1 MQDVLLY
8 AALGLGAGALIAS
21 IALGVVLIYRGSGII
36 NLATG
41 AIAMLAAYIFW
52 ALRTGYFG
60 FTLSTAPA
68 IVVTLVCMA
77 VFGVLIEVAIFRPLR
92 NTAPLAKL
100 AASLGLLLVLESG
113 MIVIFG
119 DSLKAAPSVLPS
131 DTVTLFDRVVPEDRF
146 LLAGIVIVVASL
158 LAALFRWTPF
168 GLSTRAASENEVSA
182 MLIGLSP
189 SRLAILNTVLASVV
203 AGGLGVL
210 VAPLVSLDAQ
220 TIAFQVVPALGA
232 ALLAGFTSFFIA
244 CFAGLAIGMMQ
255 SLLIYW
261 GTQSWFP
268 TDSGGAPLRG
278 LPELFVFLVIVL
290 ALFLRGAS
298 LPGRGE
304 LVEKRLPAVPRPE
317 RLLRSSALAAV
328 IGVVCLIVFPY
339 DFRQSLINSLLGVV
353 ICLSLVVIVGFV
365 GQISVVQLALAGVAG
380 FTMSHLTTD
389 VGGVWA
395 EFPISLFIGAAVA
408 TIVGLVI
415 AVSALR
421 VRGVSLAVV
430 TLAAAVALEQFGF
443 LNARWGGGA
452 TGSPVTQAELG
463 GLDLSPGA
471 GFRGLDDK
479 IPSPVFGFLVLAA
492 TILLG
497 LLVANVRRG
506 SLGQRMLAVR
516 SNERAAAAAGI
527 NVRNTKLVGFGI
539 AAFVAGMA
547 GALYAYNFGSVSYS
561 RFGALAA
568 LGLIAFAYFG
578 GITMVSGAIIAG
590 IGATEGLF
598 PHAFDK
604 WFGLSGNW
612 ALLVGGVALIITL
625 LVNPEGIAGTGY
637 LKKQRKEKKK
647 RAAAAAASASDGRVR
662 RAPVSPPPS
671 ALSEL
676 RGEPRRQNGAPVL
689 SARGISVSFGGLR
702 AVDGVDLRV
711 EEGQLVGLIGPNG
724 AGKTTFIDAISAF
737 VPYRGEVE
745 LDGQGLDGQG
755 AHARARRGL
764 ARTWQ
769 SIELFDDLTVRENLA
784 VASYRPSAWATVKEA
799 LSRPVTSTDRAD
811 AALELLGLESLA
823 NAEPEE
829 LSQAQRKLVGIAR
842 ALAAEPRLLCLDEPA
857 AGLDTLEGQELG
869 RRLRSVVDAGTP
881 MLLVDHD
888 MGLVL
893 GICDYVVVLEF
904 GKVIAQGTPEV
915 VRRDARV
922 IEAYLGSAAAEL
934 EPAVGTP

>member
-21 IALGVVLIYRGSGII
+21 VALGVVLIYRGSGII
-36 NLATG
+36 NVATG
-41 AIAMLAAYIFW
+41 AIAMLAAYLYW
-52 ALRTGYFG
+52 AFKTGYFH
-60 FTLSTAPA
+60 FQLSSVPA
-68 IVVTLVCMA
+68 FALTLVCMA
-77 VFGVLIEVAIFRPLR
+77 VFGVVIELGIFRPLR

-100 AASLGLLLVLESG
+100 AASLGLLLVLEAG
-113 MIVIFG
+113 VILIFG
-119 DSLKAAPSVLPS
+119 NSLKSAPSVLPS
-131 DTVTLFDRVVPEDRF
+131 GTVTVFDRIVPQDRF
-146 LLAGIVIVVASL
+146 LLAGIVIVVAAA

-182 MLIGLSP
+182 MLAGLSP
-189 SRLAILNTVLASVV
+189 SRLAIVNTVLASVV

-210 VAPLVSLDAQ
+210 VAPLIALDAQ
-220 TIAFQVVPALGA
+220 TLAFQIVPALAA

-244 CFAGLAIGMMQ
+244 CFAGLAIGMIQ

-268 TDSGGAPLRG
+268 TDEGGSPLRG

-317 RLLRSSALAAV
+317 RLLRPGVIAAV
-328 IGVVCLIVFPY
+328 VGVAALIVFPY
-339 DFRQSLINSLLGVV
+339 DFRQSLINSLLGIV

-389 VGGVWA
+389 VGGIWA
-395 EFPISLFIGAAVA
+395 EFPISLLIGALAA
-408 TIVGLVI
+408 TVVGLLI

-421 VRGVSLAVV
+421 VRGVSLVVV

-443 LNARWGGGA
+443 LNVRWGGGF
-452 TGSPVTQAELG
+452 TGSPVTQPELG
-463 GLDLSPGA
+463 GLDLSPHA
-471 GFRGLDDK
+471 GFRGVDDK

-492 TILLG
+492 VILLAM
-497 LLVANVRRG
+497 LVANVRRS

-527 NVRNTKLVGFGI
+527 NVRNTKLAGFGI

-568 LGLIAFAYFG
+568 LALIAFTYFG
-578 GITMVSGAIIAG
+578 GITMVTGAIIAG
-590 IGATEGLF
+590 IGATEGLL
-598 PHAFDK
+598 PHAFDD

-612 ALLVGGVALIITL
+612 AFLIGGIALIVTL
-625 LVNPEGIAGTGY
+625 LVNQEGIAGTGWK
-637 LKKQRKEKKK
+637 KKQQKRKR
-647 RAAAAAASASDGRVR
+647 RAVEAAAASRSESGPAPLAQPRVQTA
-662 RAPVSPPPS
+662 RAPR
-671 ALSEL
+671 LT
-676 RGEPRRQNGAPVL
+676 EPGAVVL
-689 SARGISVSFGGLR
+689 ATTGISVSFGGLR
-702 AVDGVDLRV
+702 AVDDVDLTV
-711 EEGQLVGLIGPNG
+711 SEGQLVGLIGPNG
-724 AGKTTFIDAISAF
+724 AGKTTFIDAISGF
-737 VPYRGEVE
+737 VPYVGQVQ
-745 LDGQGLDGQG
+745 LDGRQLDGLA
-755 AHARARRGL
+755 AHRRAQRGL

-784 VASYRPSAWATVKEA
+784 VASYRPPAWSTVVET
-799 LSRPVTSTDRAD
+799 LSRPVTTTE
-811 AALELLGLESLA
+811 AAEDVQELLGLGHVA
-823 NAEPEE
+823 DAMPED
-829 LSQAQRKLVGIAR
+829 LSQGQRKLVGIAR
-842 ALAAEPRLLCLDEPA
+842 ALAAQPRLLCLDEPG
-857 AGLDTLEGQELG
+857 AGLDAREGDELA
-869 RRLRSVVDAGTP
+869 RHLRDVVDAGTP

-893 GICDYVVVLEF
+893 GISDYVVVLDF
-904 GKVIAQGTPEV
+904 GKVIAHGTPDV
-915 VRRDARV
+915 VRRDPRV

-934 EPAVGTP
+934 ETAIGAS

>member
-1 MQDVLLY
+1 
-8 AALGLGAGALIAS
+8 
-21 IALGVVLIYRGSGII
+21 
-36 NLATG
+36 
-41 AIAMLAAYIFW
+41 MLAALY
-52 ALRTGYFG
+52 
-60 FTLSTAPA
+60 
-68 IVVTLVCMA
+68 
-77 VFGVLIEVAIFRPLR
+77 
-92 NTAPLAKL
+92 
-100 AASLGLLLVLESG
+100 
-113 MIVIFG
+113 
-119 DSLKAAPSVLPS
+119 
-131 DTVTLFDRVVPEDRF
+131 
-146 LLAGIVIVVASL
+146 
-158 LAALFRWTPF
+158 RWTPF

-189 SRLAILNTVLASVV
+189 SRLAIMNTVLACVV

-210 VAPLVSLDAQ
+210 VAPLIALDAQ
-220 TIAFQVVPALGA
+220 TLAFQVVPALGA

-278 LPELFVFLVIVL
+278 LPELFVFLVIVV

-304 LVEKRLPAVPRPE
+304 LVEKRLPVVPRPE
-317 RLLRSSALAAV
+317 RLLRPSALALV
-328 IGVVCLIVFPY
+328 VGVVCLIVFPY

-395 EFPISLFIGAAVA
+395 EFPISLLIGAAVA
-408 TIVGLVI
+408 TIVGLLI

-443 LNARWGGGA
+443 LNARWGGGDQ
-452 TGSPVTQAELG
+452 GSPVEQPELG

-471 GFRGLDDK
+471 HFRGLDDN

-527 NVRNTKLVGFGI
+527 NVRNTKLAGFGI

-612 ALLVGGVALIITL
+612 ALLVGGFALIITL

-637 LKKQRKEKKK
+637 VKKRQKEKKK
-647 RAAAAAASASDGRVR
+647 RLAAVPERPGASRAGRPRACTPRAAQAGGRRRPLRTRHLRLVRGPARRRRGRPHGRGGPAR
-662 RAPVSPPPS
+662 RADR
-671 ALSEL
+671 A
-676 RGEPRRQNGAPVL
+676 RTGRARRRSSTP
-689 SARGISVSFGGLR
+689 ISG
-702 AVDGVDLRV
+702 
-711 EEGQLVGLIGPNG
+711 
-724 AGKTTFIDAISAF
+724 F
-737 VPYRGEVE
+737 VPYRGQVE
-745 LDGQGLDGQG
+745 LDGHGLDGLG

-784 VASYRPSAWATVKEA
+784 VASYRPSAWATVKE
-799 LSRPVTSTDRAD
+799 S
-811 AALELLGLESLA
+811 
-823 NAEPEE
+823 
-829 LSQAQRKLVGIAR
+829 LSQAGDEHGDGGCGAR
-842 ALAAEPRLLCLDEPA
+842 AARPRADGGRDAGGPLAGPAQAGRDRARARGGAAAALPRRAGGGPGHARGPGAGTAPA
-857 AGLDTLEGQELG
+857 LG
-869 RRLRSVVDAGTP
+869 RRRRHADAPDRPRHGARARHLGLRGRARVR
-881 MLLVDHD
+881 
-888 MGLVL
+888 
-893 GICDYVVVLEF
+893 
-904 GKVIAQGTPEV
+904 QGD
-915 VRRDARV
+915 RARDARGRPPRPPRDRRLPGQRGRR
-922 IEAYLGSAAAEL
+922 A
-934 EPAVGTP
+934 GTGARGVMR

>member
-21 IALGVVLIYRGSGII
+21 IALGVVLIYRGSGVI
-36 NLATG
+36 NVATG
-41 AIAMLAAYIFW
+41 AIAMLAAYIYW
-52 ALRTGYFG
+52 ALKTDYFG
-60 FTLSTAPA
+60 FQLSTAPA

-77 VFGVLIEVAIFRPLR
+77 AFGVLIELAIFRPLR

-100 AASLGLLLVLESG
+100 AASLGLLLVLEAG
-113 MIVIFG
+113 VIEVFG
-119 DSLKAAPSVLPS
+119 NSLKSAPAVLPT
-131 DTVTLFDRVVPEDRF
+131 DTTTIFDRVVPIDRF
-146 LLAGIVIVVASL
+146 MLAGIVVVVAAL
-158 LAALFRWTPF
+158 LAALYRWTPF
-168 GLSTRAASENEVSA
+168 GLSTRAASENEISA

-189 SRLAILNTVLASVV
+189 SRLAVMNTVLACVV

-210 VAPLVSLDAQ
+210 VAPLIALDAQ
-220 TIAFQVVPALGA
+220 TLAFQVVPALGA

-255 SLLIYW
+255 SLLVYW

-268 TDSGGAPLRG
+268 TDTGGAPIRG

-304 LVEKRLPAVPRPE
+304 LIEKRLPAVPRPE
-317 RLLRSSALAAV
+317 RLLRPSAFAAV
-328 IGVVCLIVFPY
+328 LGVVCLIVFPY

-395 EFPISLFIGAAVA
+395 EFPISLLIGAAVA
-408 TIVGLVI
+408 TIVGLLV

-443 LNARWGGGA
+443 LNVRWGGGA

-479 IPSPVFGFLVLAA
+479 IPSPVFGFLVLAL

-561 RFGALAA
+561 RFGALTA

-598 PHAFDK
+598 PHAFDS

-625 LVNPEGIAGTGY
+625 LVNPEGIAGTGWK
-637 LKKQRKEKKK
+637 KKQQKKK
-647 RAAAAAASASDGRVR
+647 RAAAAAAADGRVHQAAI
-662 RAPVSPPPS
+662 AP
-671 ALSEL
+671 AAA
-676 RGEPRRQNGAPVL
+676 RGLKRQTKPGPVVL
-689 SARGISVSFGGLR
+689 SARGISVSFGGLK
-702 AVDGVDLRV
+702 AVDGVDLTV
-711 EEGQLVGLIGPNG
+711 SEGQLVGLIGPNG
-724 AGKTTFIDAISAF
+724 AGKTTFIDAISNF
-737 VPYRGEVE
+737 VPYRGNVD

-799 LSRPVTSTDRAD
+799 LSRPVTSTRTAD
-811 AALELLGLESLA
+811 AALELLGLELLA
-823 NAEPEE
+823 DAEPEE

-881 MLLVDHD
+881 MLLIDHD

-893 GICDYVVVLEF
+893 GISDYVVVLEF
-904 GKVIAQGTPEV
+904 GRVIAHGTPED
-915 VRRDARV
+915 VRRDPHV
-922 IEAYLGSAAAEL
+922 IAAYLGSAAAEL
-934 EPAVGTP
+934 EPAVGAS